1 LDEWNWQR
9 RFQDSLVL
17 TLFLRSL
24 VAILMQ
30 IYNEMKQA
38 EQGKIQNG
46 TDLGEKER

>member
-1 LDEWNWQR
+1 MNGIGRGDFKTVWYWLCSLDH
-9 RFQDSLVL
+9 
-17 TLFLRSL
+17 L

-46 TDLGEKER
+46 TDLGEKEH